1 MLWSPGMAAAAPM
14 VVNPVGCRL
23 SDLPFKDANDG
34 SQLNRFLGQIC
45 DAPHEHDHTRTFMLH
60 LAAQNRDVLFE
71 MTATLIHAE
80 SGPVIVLTGRQVDA
94 NLAGLLMARKNVS
107 VESSTNEDNDPGELP
122 MLRSVSQSGSMDNDP
137 GELPTLRSVSQSSSI
152 YGDGNDN
159 AFDGNASWATM
170 PTVMSGRTLVR

>member
-1 MLWSPGMAAAAPM
+1 MAEAAPM
-14 VVNPVGCRL
+14 VANPVGCHL
-23 SDLPFKDANDG
+23 SDLPFKDANDW
-34 SQLNRFLGQIC
+34 SQLHRFLGQIC

-122 MLRSVSQSGSMDNDP
+122 
-137 GELPTLRSVSQSSSI
+137 TLRSVSQSSSI